1 MSNSPAGQPVRS
13 MTSLNGE
20 TKLFIIIGDPIA
32 QVKSPALLTANMHQ
46 RGINAVVVPGHVLAA
61 DIEVFMA
68 GCDALVN
75 LEGIVATIP
84 HKQAMLGHCATI
96 TERARY
102 ANSVNVM
109 RRTGAGWSGDNTDGM
124 GYVSGIKAAGGTIE
138 GKRVLLIGAG
148 GAGSAIAYEFL
159 AQGAA
164 HLDIHDVDIARR
176 DALIARL
183 EDKFAGKVAAGSND
197 PRGYDIVGN
206 ATPLGMKEGDPL
218 PVLCEHLD
226 AGQFVA
232 DVITKP
238 EISPLIAAARS
249 KGCNTMP
256 GLGMFKAQEGLL
268 VDALLGNPYE

>member
-13 MTSLNGE
+13 MPSLNGE

-238 EISPLIAAARS
+238 EISPLIAAARA

>member
-1 MSNSPAGQPVRS
+1 MSNSPTGQPVRS
-13 MTSLNGE
+13 MPSLNGE
-20 TKLFIIIGDPIA
+20 TKVFIIIGDPIA

-46 RGINAVVVPGHVLAA
+46 RGVNAVVVPGHVLAA
-61 DIEVFMA
+61 DIETFMA
-68 GCDALVN
+68 GCDAMIN
-75 LEGIVATIP
+75 LEGIIATIP
-84 HKQAMLGHCATI
+84 HKQAMLGHCAEI

-109 RRTGAGWSGDNTDGM
+109 RRAGAGWSGDNTDGM
-124 GYVSGIKAAGGTIE
+124 GYVSGIEAAGGTIE
-138 GKRVLLIGAG
+138 GKQVLLIGAG

-164 HLDIHDVDIARR
+164 HLDIHDVDTARR

-183 EDKFAGKVAAGSND
+183 EEKFAGRVAAGSND

-226 AGQFVA
+226 AAQFVA

>member
-1 MSNSPAGQPVRS
+1 MSNSPAAGAARAMP
-13 MTSLNGE
+13 SLNGE
-20 TKLFIIIGDPIA
+20 TKVFVIIGDPIA
-32 QVKSPALLTANMHQ
+32 QVKSPALLTANMSE
-46 RGINAVVVPGHVLAA
+46 RGVNAVVVPGHVLPA
-61 DIEVFMA
+61 DIAAFMA
-68 GCDALVN
+68 GCDALKN
-75 LEGIVATIP
+75 LDGVIATIP
-84 HKQAMLGHCATI
+84 HKQAMLGYCATI

-109 RRTGAGWSGDNTDGM
+109 RRTGEGWSGDNTDGM
-124 GYVSGIKAAGGTIE
+124 GYVSGIKAAGGEIE

-164 HLDIHDVDIARR
+164 QLHIHDVDTARR

-183 EDKFAGKVAAGSND
+183 EGKFAGKVAAGSND

-218 PVLCEHLD
+218 PVLCEHLE

-238 EISPLIAAARS
+238 EISPLVAAARS
-249 KGCNTMP
+249 RGCNTMP
-256 GLGMFKAQEGLL
+256 GIGMFKAQEGFL
-268 VDALLGNPYE
+268 VDALLGNPYD

>member
-13 MTSLNGE
+13 MPSLNGE

-197 PRGYDIVGN
+197 PRGYDIDGN